1 MNWLPVS
8 DRHQQ
13 GRTNIGPAWIRF
25 TQSGAVDAWYTCF
38 GETQKWCAQEGDT
51 LELVKELIEE
61 EYQRVLFSRQLAE
74 KNR

>member
-13 GRTNIGPAWIRF
+13 GQTPIGNVWIRL
-25 TQSGAVDAWYTCF
+25 TSSGEVDAWYTCF
-38 GETQKWCAQEGDT
+38 GETRKWCAQEGDT
-51 LELVKELIEE
+51 VELVRELIEE